1 MGTTNAQTNSGHD
14 EDHSRGSSI
23 DAFFAETVILLTG
36 ATGFLGKALLEKLLR
51 SCPQVATIFV
61 LIRPKR
67 GLSVEERFKELLNN
81 PVFDR
86 IRSEF
91 PGTLNK
97 IFPVKGDVG
106 LSELGLQPED
116 RDMLIQRV
124 NIVFHSAATVRFDEP
139 LKIAVNLNMVGTDR
153 MLDLCKRM
161 TNLISVIHVSTAY
174 SNADRREIEESIYI
188 LSFEKHFKPRFNKSN
203 WFKPISP
210 EMRIVNTDL
219 KERFHSFEVKI
230 TPRNKVSLKKKGM
243 RFYSF
248 RVNLTPKKTI
258 KNLLLI
264 NRLLIDKRLVKSLL
278 GSRLIIC
285 SITHMF
291 LIRKRSTEVKPHTVI
306 DMCENLD
313 NETLE
318 IIEKKLIGKH
328 PNTYTLTKGLAEQ
341 IVVSKGSDLPI
352 AIVRPSIVCA
362 AYQEP
367 FPGWIDNTCGITGI
381 MTEIGRGTVRSIVCN
396 ANLVVDVVPVDFVVN
411 ALICASWHN
420 FAQHTDTIRIYNCT
434 SSTVHPI
441 TWGEFG
447 YLTRKH
453 AIESPS
459 KYVMW
464 YPDVTFRTN
473 KFIHAIIVATLHFL
487 PAFIVDLILRVQGCK
502 PIMMK
507 ITKRFERA
515 AKTGEFFA
523 MNEWKFHANNMMKLV
538 KFVKASEECSSFDMD
553 IRNVDW
559 DIYLHQYMLGIRK
572 YILKD
577 NLDTLNNAKSRLLR
591 NNQMRWSVMSSRA

>member
-14 EDHSRGSSI
+14 EDHSTGSSI

-51 SCPQVATIFV
+51 SCPRIATIFV

-67 GLSVEERFKELLNN
+67 GLSVEQRFKELLNN

-97 IFPVKGDVG
+97 IFPIKGDVG
-106 LSELGLQPED
+106 LSELGLQSED

-139 LKIAVNLNMVGTDR
+139 LKIAVNLNLVGTDR

-174 SNADRREIEESIYI
+174 CNADRLEIEESIYI
-188 LSFEKHFKPRFNKSN
+188 T
-203 WFKPISP
+203 
-210 EMRIVNTDL
+210 EM
-219 KERFHSFEVKI
+219 
-230 TPRNKVSLKKKGM
+230 
-243 RFYSF
+243 
-248 RVNLTPKKTI
+248 
-258 KNLLLI
+258 
-264 NRLLIDKRLVKSLL
+264 
-278 GSRLIIC
+278 
-285 SITHMF
+285 
-291 LIRKRSTEVKPHTVI
+291 KPHTVI

-313 NETLE
+313 NETLK

-341 IVVSKGSDLPI
+341 IVVSKGSGLPI

-381 MTEIGRGTVRSIVCN
+381 MTEISRGTVRSIMCN

-420 FAQHTDTIRIYNCT
+420 FAQHTDTIRIYNCI
-434 SSTVHPI
+434 SSAVHPI

-447 YLTRKH
+447 YLAMKH

-473 KFIHAIIVATLHFL
+473 KFIHTIIVATLHFL

-507 ITKRFERA
+507 IAKRFERA

-523 MNEWKFHANNMMKLV
+523 TNEWKFHANNMMKLV
-538 KFVKASEECSSFDMD
+538 KFVKTSEECSNFDVD
-553 IRNVDW
+553 IRNIDW
-559 DIYLHQYMLGIRK
+559 DIYLHQYILGIRK

-577 NLDTLNNAKSRLLR
+577 NLDTLSNAKSRLLR
-591 NNQMRWSVMSSRA
+591 LYWMHKITKILSIFMLLGIIRCVGR

>member
-1 MGTTNAQTNSGHD
+1 MRFASCILQLRCCASYRCVELETDIKMGTTNAQTNSGHAHD
-14 EDHSRGSSI
+14 EVHPRGGSI

-61 LIRPKR
+61 LIRPKKDQ
-67 GLSVEERFKELLNN
+67 SVEQRFQELLNN

-106 LSELGLQPED
+106 LPELGLQPED

-124 NIVFHSAATVRFDEP
+124 NIVFHSAATVRFNES
-139 LKIAVNLNMVGTDR
+139 LKIAVNLNTMGTDR
-153 MLDLCKRM
+153 MLDLCRRM

-174 SNADRREIEESIYI
+174 SNADRRDIEESIYI
-188 LSFEKHFKPRFNKSN
+188 
-203 WFKPISP
+203 
-210 EMRIVNTDL
+210 
-219 KERFHSFEVKI
+219 
-230 TPRNKVSLKKKGM
+230 
-243 RFYSF
+243 
-248 RVNLTPKKTI
+248 
-258 KNLLLI
+258 
-264 NRLLIDKRLVKSLL
+264 
-278 GSRLIIC
+278 
-285 SITHMF
+285 
-291 LIRKRSTEVKPHTVI
+291 TEVRPYTVV

-313 NETLE
+313 DETIG
-318 IIEKKLIGKH
+318 IIEKRLIGKH

-341 IVVSKGSDLPI
+341 IVMSKGSGLPI

-396 ANLVVDVVPVDFVVN
+396 AKLVVDVVPVDFVVN
-411 ALICASWHN
+411 TLICASWHN
-420 FAQHTDTIRIYNCT
+420 AMQRTDTIKIYNCT
-434 SSTVHPI
+434 SSTVNPI

-447 YLTRKH
+447 YLVRKH

-464 YPDVTFRTN
+464 YPGFTFRTN
-473 KFIHAIIVATLHFL
+473 KFIHSIIVATLHFL

-502 PIMMK
+502 PMMVK
-507 ITKRFERA
+507 VAKRFERA

-523 MNEWKFHANNMMKLV
+523 MNEWKFYSGNMTKLV
-538 KFVKASEECSSFDMD
+538 KFVRASEDCDKFDVD

-559 DIYLHQYMLGIRK
+559 DMYLHQYMLGIRK

-577 NLDTLNNAKSRLLR
+577 NLDTLNNARNRLSRLYWMHKFTKILSIFALLGLIKCAGR
-591 NNQMRWSVMSSRA
+591 

>member
-1 MGTTNAQTNSGHD
+1 MSPAFPPASKILSSRCARTCSASSRACGPEDTPMKLERKRERNGGYVEEPGAERAHPSGTINAHGTHCVELETDIKMGTTNAQTNSGHAHD
-14 EDHSRGSSI
+14 EVHPRGGSI

-51 SCPQVATIFV
+51 SCPRVATIFV
-61 LIRPKR
+61 LIRPKKDQ
-67 GLSVEERFKELLNN
+67 SVEQRFQELLNN

-106 LSELGLQPED
+106 LPELGLQPED

-124 NIVFHSAATVRFDEP
+124 NIVFHSAATVRFNES
-139 LKIAVNLNMVGTDR
+139 LKIAVNLNTMGTDR
-153 MLDLCKRM
+153 MLDLCRRM

-188 LSFEKHFKPRFNKSN
+188 
-203 WFKPISP
+203 
-210 EMRIVNTDL
+210 
-219 KERFHSFEVKI
+219 
-230 TPRNKVSLKKKGM
+230 
-243 RFYSF
+243 
-248 RVNLTPKKTI
+248 
-258 KNLLLI
+258 
-264 NRLLIDKRLVKSLL
+264 
-278 GSRLIIC
+278 
-285 SITHMF
+285 
-291 LIRKRSTEVKPHTVI
+291 TEVRPYTVV

-313 NETLE
+313 DETIG
-318 IIEKKLIGKH
+318 IIEKRLIGKH

-341 IVVSKGSDLPI
+341 IVMSKGSGLPI

-396 ANLVVDVVPVDFVVN
+396 AKLVVDVVPVDFVVN
-411 ALICASWHN
+411 TLICASWHN
-420 FAQHTDTIRIYNCT
+420 AMQRTDTIKIYNCT
-434 SSTVHPI
+434 SSTVNPI

-447 YLTRKH
+447 YLVRKH

-464 YPDVTFRTN
+464 YPGFTFRTN

-502 PIMMK
+502 PMMVK
-507 ITKRFERA
+507 VAKRFERA

-523 MNEWKFHANNMMKLV
+523 MNEWKFYSGNMTKLV
-538 KFVKASEECSSFDMD
+538 KFVRASEDCDNFDVD

-559 DIYLHQYMLGIRK
+559 DMYLHQYMLGIRK

-577 NLDTLNNAKSRLLR
+577 NLDTLNNARNRLSRLYWMHKFTKILSIFALLGLIKCAGR
-591 NNQMRWSVMSSRA
+591 